1 MDRDR
6 AGDAEG
12 ETASLASGSRI
23 RPAPSVLA
31 KRVDDEIGLV
41 DMETNRIYGL
51 NRTAASLW
59 DLLGGGATAAELSE
73 RLAGG
78 VDVEQEQLSSE
89 SGEALRQL
97 AGWRL

>member
-1 MDRDR
+1 V
-6 AGDAEG
+6 
-12 ETASLASGSRI
+12 SLTSGSRI

-31 KRVDDEIGLV
+31 KRVEDEIVLV

-73 RLAGG
+73 RLAEEF
-78 VDVEQEQLSSE
+78 DVEQEQLSSE
-89 SGEALRQL
+89 IDEVLRQL
-97 AGWRL
+97 AAEQLIRSE